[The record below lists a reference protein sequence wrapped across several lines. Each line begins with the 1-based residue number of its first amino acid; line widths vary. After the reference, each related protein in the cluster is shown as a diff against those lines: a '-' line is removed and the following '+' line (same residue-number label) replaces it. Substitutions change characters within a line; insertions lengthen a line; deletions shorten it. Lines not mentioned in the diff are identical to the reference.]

1 MQRSKKIFIGILAF
15 LPLIASAVLIVYML
29 INFVPD
35 MLRMEHEYSGDVPPE
50 AFFVHMTGFILS
62 AVVLGLLH
70 IGLMIYFIVHAINN
84 KQVKTEERII
94 WVLLFIFVNTIA
106 FPIYWG
112 MRIWPEEK
120 PDSNFIRM

>member
-1 MQRSKKIFIGILAF
+1 MSRSKKIFIGILAF
-15 LPLIASAVLIVYML
+15 LPIISSAVLIIYMFL
-29 INFVPD
+29 NFLPNV
-35 MLRMEHEYSGDVPPE
+35 MRLEHEYSGEIPPE

-70 IGLMIYFIVHAINN
+70 LALMIYFIIHAINN
-84 KQVKTEERII
+84 KAVKTEERII

-106 FPIYWG
+106 FPIYWS

-120 PDSNFIRM
+120 PESNFIRM